1 MEKLFLSIVSVM
13 TAVALMVFPASA
25 AFELDGVQAKE
36 RNPGVTE
43 QNEVL
48 SMSREIENPIR
59 FEIPCA
65 ELNLMQYTND
75 DTPKQGKEI
84 LNDAL
89 IAEMKKINPDFETEY
104 YSVFYNPSG
113 GLLFLSK
120 VIPTE
125 YRNVFVGVG
134 YSIYIE
140 NGIALELFYTDIP
153 TQKQFYQEETL
164 SERIRIFVE
173 NGGENVQLPD
183 IPNALVEVDE
193 DHVFYSYDSE
203 TDELTY
209 TVGYEVTHLDE
220 DGAMSAHEIV
230 VPVPRVEKKRT
241 DKIFLVVSGG
251 IVFILMG
258 FLCLG
263 KFKIKKEK
271 ITNPPKKFSSE
282 GLF

>member
-1 MEKLFLSIVSVM
+1 MQKEEEKDEKIVFINRQRDDSGCRDG
-13 TAVALMVFPASA
+13 TSASA

-59 FEIPCA
+59 FEIPCT

-230 VPVPRVEKKRT
+230 VPVPRVEKKWT

-271 ITNPPKKFSSE
+271 
-282 GLF
+282 

>member
-1 MEKLFLSIVSVM
+1 MKKLFLSIVSVM
-13 TAVALMVFPASA
+13 TAVAVMVLPASA
-25 AFELDGVQAKE
+25 AFELDDLQAKE
-36 RNPGVTE
+36 GNRNLRATE

-59 FEIPCA
+59 FEIPCT

-230 VPVPRVEKKRT
+230 VPVPRVEKKVDRQN
-241 DKIFLVVSGG
+241 IFGCVRRHCFYSDGFSLSGE
-251 IVFILMG
+251 I
-258 FLCLG
+258 
-263 KFKIKKEK
+263 
-271 ITNPPKKFSSE
+271 
-282 GLF
+282 

>member
-140 NGIALELFYTDIP
+140 NGIA
-153 TQKQFYQEETL
+153 
-164 SERIRIFVE
+164 RIFPLRS
-173 NGGENVQLPD
+173 N
-183 IPNALVEVDE
+183 
-193 DHVFYSYDSE
+193 S
-203 TDELTY
+203 T
-209 TVGYEVTHLDE
+209 
-220 DGAMSAHEIV
+220 
-230 VPVPRVEKKRT
+230 KRRHFQ
-241 DKIFLVVSGG
+241 KEY
-251 IVFILMG
+251 G
-258 FLCLG
+258 FLWRTEERTSNCRI
-263 KFKIKKEK
+263 FRMRW
-271 ITNPPKKFSSE
+271 
-282 GLF
+282 

>member
-1 MEKLFLSIVSVM
+1 MKKLFLSVVSVM
-13 TAVALMVFPASA
+13 TAAALMVFPASA
-25 AFELDGVQAKE
+25 AVELDGVQAKE
-36 RNPGVTE
+36 GNPGVTE
-43 QNEVL
+43 QNETL
-48 SMSREIENPIR
+48 SMNREIENPIR

-75 DTPKQGKEI
+75 DTPKQGKDL

-140 NGIALELFYTDIP
+140 NGIALELSYTDIP

-230 VPVPRVEKKRT
+230 VPVPRVEKKWT

-271 ITNPPKKFSSE
+271 
-282 GLF
+282 

>member
-1 MEKLFLSIVSVM
+1 MKKLFLSIVSVM
-13 TAVALMVFPASA
+13 TAVALMVLPASA
-25 AFELDGVQAKE
+25 AFELDDLQAKE
-36 RNPGVTE
+36 GNRNLRATE

-59 FEIPCA
+59 FEIPCT

-271 ITNPPKKFSSE
+271 
-282 GLF
+282 

>member
-1 MEKLFLSIVSVM
+1 MKKLFLSIVSVM
-13 TAVALMVFPASA
+13 TAVALMVLPASA
-25 AFELDGVQAKE
+25 AFELDDVQAE
-36 RNPGVTE
+36 EGNLGVTE

-59 FEIPCA
+59 LDIPCA

-89 IAEMKKINPDFETEY
+89 IAEIEKLNPNFKTEY
-104 YSVFYNPSG
+104 YLVDYNPPT

-125 YRNVFVGVG
+125 YGNVFAGVG
-134 YSIYIE
+134 YTIYIE
-140 NGIALELFYTDIP
+140 NGIALELSYTDTP
-153 TQKQFYQEETL
+153 TQKKFNQEETL

-183 IPNALVEVDE
+183 IPNALVQVDE
-193 DHVFYSYDSE
+193 DHIFYSYDAE

-220 DGAMSAHEIV
+220 DGAMSAHDLV
-230 VPVPRVEKKRT
+230 VPVPRVEKKWT
-241 DKIFLVVSGG
+241 NKIFLVVSGG

-271 ITNPPKKFSSE
+271 
-282 GLF
+282 

>member
-1 MEKLFLSIVSVM
+1 MKKLFLSIVSVM
-13 TAVALMVFPASA
+13 TAVAVMVLPASA

-59 FEIPCA
+59 FEIPCT

-140 NGIALELFYTDIP
+140 KDVYKRQGVFLINCQWTPEELNEHMPADAKRYIAKNNIQLYTCLLYTSPRQNYSAGPCYHRRD
-153 TQKQFYQEETL
+153 QEWPYPDHHYGDPVYGQQGPPHREHGRPCQGET
-164 SERIRIFVE
+164 
-173 NGGENVQLPD
+173 
-183 IPNALVEVDE
+183 
-193 DHVFYSYDSE
+193 H
-203 TDELTY
+203 
-209 TVGYEVTHLDE
+209 
-220 DGAMSAHEIV
+220 
-230 VPVPRVEKKRT
+230 
-241 DKIFLVVSGG
+241 
-251 IVFILMG
+251 
-258 FLCLG
+258 
-263 KFKIKKEK
+263 
-271 ITNPPKKFSSE
+271 
-282 GLF
+282 